1 MRNRS
6 VSQSVSQLF
15 HGPTAPTPRSPLHPT
30 GSQSDPRAPP
40 LPPPH
45 HAHRSTRPALNPIR
59 GLRRSRSNVNRN
71 TTVPRATRSRGLLN
85 CRKCERQSLPAV
97 RVFPVAFCTELLGRD
112 CVRLSG
118 WVVGRCGWGMCLS
131 HPSSYVCCRRGVPL
145 PPLPACISGAAL
157 DDAEHSLTDL
167 DFCSARIRERS
178 APPPRALAP
187 RGGPPPDHAVFAS
200 TRLLFRLGNGSL
212 VGRGRTWDHSR
223 STSLQLGSHCL

>member
-1 MRNRS
+1 MSGIIGGRVSKTNVAVNERHRPQLESADAEPLSQS
-6 VSQSVSQLF
+6 VSQSVISRS
-15 HGPTAPTPRSPLHPT
+15 HPPTPRSPLHPT
-30 GSQSDPRAPP
+30 SSQS
-40 LPPPH
+40 
-45 HAHRSTRPALNPIR
+45 
-59 GLRRSRSNVNRN
+59 GLRRSRSDNIRN

-85 CRKCERQSLPAV
+85 CRKCERQSLPAD
-97 RVFPVAFCTELLGRD
+97 RVLPVAFCTELLGRD

-118 WVVGRCGWGMCLS
+118 WVVGRWGWGMCLS
-131 HPSSYVCCRRGVPL
+131 HPSSYICCRRGVPL

-200 TRLLFRLGNGSL
+200 TRLLFRLGY
-212 VGRGRTWDHSR
+212 V
-223 STSLQLGSHCL
+223 

>member
-6 VSQSVSQLF
+6 VSQSVSQSVISRS
-15 HGPTAPTPRSPLHPT
+15 HPPTPRSPLHPT
-30 GSQSDPRAPP
+30 SSQS
-40 LPPPH
+40 
-45 HAHRSTRPALNPIR
+45 
-59 GLRRSRSNVNRN
+59 GLRRSRSLIIISRN

-85 CRKCERQSLPAV
+85 CRKCERQSLPAD
-97 RVFPVAFCTELLGRD
+97 RVLPVAFCTELLGRD

-118 WVVGRCGWGMCLS
+118 WVVGRWGWGMCLS
-131 HPSSYVCCRRGVPL
+131 HPSSYICCRRGVPL

-200 TRLLFRLGNGSL
+200 TRLYYS
-212 VGRGRTWDHSR
+212 V
-223 STSLQLGSHCL
+223 

>member
-1 MRNRS
+1 MRTRS
-6 VSQSVSQLF
+6 VSQSVCQLF
-15 HGPTAPTPRSPLHPT
+15 HGPT
-30 GSQSDPRAPP
+30 
-40 LPPPH
+40 PPPH
-45 HAHRSTRPALNPIR
+45 AHPSTRPALNPAVPGYAAAPR
-59 GLRRSRSNVNRN
+59 FWKPKP

-85 CRKCERQSLPAV
+85 CRKCERQSLPAD
-97 RVFPVAFCTELLGRD
+97 RVLPVAFCTELLGRD

-118 WVVGRCGWGMCLS
+118 WVVGRWGWGMCLS

>member
-15 HGPTAPTPRSPLHPT
+15 HGPT
-30 GSQSDPRAPP
+30 
-40 LPPPH
+40 PPPH
-45 HAHRSTRPALNPIR
+45 AHPSTRPALNPGSAAPVLI
-59 GLRRSRSNVNRN
+59 SKY

-85 CRKCERQSLPAV
+85 CRKCERQSLPAD
-97 RVFPVAFCTELLGRD
+97 RVLPVAFCTELLGRD

-118 WVVGRCGWGMCLS
+118 WVVGRWGWGMCLS
-131 HPSSYVCCRRGVPL
+131 HPSSYICCRRGVPL

-200 TRLLFRLGNGSL
+200 TRLLFRLGY
-212 VGRGRTWDHSR
+212 V
-223 STSLQLGSHCL
+223 